1 MALDVEP
8 CQTFFKVP
16 HTLGN
21 LQNNQKPSHTSG
33 HVPEPCYLS
42 NSTSLMVVLWIR
54 LRLHHCC
61 SFLGTCF
68 PKCPCFCLNHSW
80 KTKSVCVCVGG
91 GGGGGEG
98 GGGGGRGGE
107 EKEGERRRGGGGGV
121 GGEGEKTIKIKR
133 RGLVTF
139 GYVQCRQ

>member
-8 CQTFFKVP
+8 CQTFLKVP

-54 LRLHHCC
+54 LRLHHCF

-80 KTKSVCVCVGG
+80 KKKVCVCGG
-91 GGGGGEG
+91 G

-107 EKEGERRRGGGGGV
+107 EEEGERKRRGRGGGGGEE
-121 GGEGEKTIKIKR
+121 EGEEN
-133 RGLVTF
+133 
-139 GYVQCRQ
+139 RQLKSKDVGW